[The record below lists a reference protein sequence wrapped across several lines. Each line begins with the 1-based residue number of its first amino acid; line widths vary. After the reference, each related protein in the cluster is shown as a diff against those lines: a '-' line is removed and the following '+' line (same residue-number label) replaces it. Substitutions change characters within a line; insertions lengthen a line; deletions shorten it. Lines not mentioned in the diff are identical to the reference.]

1 MLFLISG
8 GRPVSFAIVLVMVGW
23 LICLSAC
30 GFAADGLE
38 IEGEGDNV
46 TAGAGW
52 RRSWLFQRETNEGS

>member
-38 IEGEGDNV
+38 IEGEGGTV
-46 TAGAGW
+46 TAGGGVAPK
-52 RRSWLFQRETNEGS
+52 LAIPEGDE